1 METVLEK
8 SANIY
13 LDNCKN
19 SGKSSETVASYAR
32 TLCSLCEFLKS
43 HGASDPSD
51 VTPVML
57 LAWKS
62 ELSQRVS
69 ITSMDLYLRHAKLF
83 FDFCADADMIVK
95 SPYKAASMSVN
106 RSALRAAQEKP
117 YEKNLTEADFRKIL
131 CNEEP
136 ANMHRSAYARNRAML
151 LLFLTSGLRNT
162 SLRLLTPADLDWD
175 RGVIH
180 VRIAKGGKTSDV
192 LFADI
197 AQKAVRAW
205 LEQRPSFCTDE
216 DTVFGFCR
224 DGEHTWRPYS
234 RQQISNMVC
243 SAVQSFSGREGERS
257 HAMRHSMATLL
268 QHRGMTQGEIS
279 ILLMH
284 SDENAP
290 KVTSRYIEAD
300 YTPVFRKANAIFN
313 RIVGKLAI
321 PA

>member
-1 METVLEK
+1 MKTTLEQ
-8 SANIY
+8 AAALY
-13 LDNCKN
+13 LGNCKT
-19 SGKSSETVASYAR
+19 SGKSADTVASYAR
-32 TLCSLCEFLKS
+32 TLRNLCDFLS
-43 HGASDPSD
+43 SQGVSFAED
-51 VTPVML
+51 VNAVHL

-62 ELSQRVS
+62 DLSQRVS
-69 ITSMDLYLRHAKLF
+69 LTSLDLYLRHAKLF
-83 FDFCADADMIVK
+83 FDFCADADMVIK
-95 SPYKAASMSVN
+95 SPYKAASMAVN
-106 RSALRAAQEKP
+106 RSALRAAQAKP
-117 YEKNLTEADFRKIL
+117 YEKNLTEGDFRKIL
-131 CNEEP
+131 CNDAP

-151 LLFLTSGLRNT
+151 MLFLTSGMRNT
-162 SLRLLTPADLDWD
+162 SLRMLTPADLDWE

-180 VRIAKGGKTSDV
+180 VRVAKGGKSSDV

-197 AQKAVRAW
+197 AQQAVRAW
-205 LEQRPSFCTDE
+205 MAQRPAYCTDS
-216 DTVFGFCR
+216 DTLFGFCR
-224 DGEHTWRPYS
+224 EGEQTWEPYS

-243 SAVQSFSGREGERS
+243 AAVQSFSGRQGERS

-313 RIVGKLAI
+313 RIAGKLAV